1 MYIEHCYMFLCTSK
15 RKLKVTALGRTRQL
29 GCDIFSFHK
38 SLVLLSYVN
47 ECLFYFVN
55 IHSSSSLHVRDV

>member
-1 MYIEHCYMFLCTSK
+1 MYIDHCYMLLCTSK
-15 RKLKVTALGRTRQL
+15 RKLKATVLGRTRQL
-29 GCDIFSFHK
+29 VCDTVSSHE

-47 ECLFYFVN
+47 QCLFYFVN